1 MRFAAARWINRSV
14 RGFSFA
20 AVAALLCW
28 PLVGQAGEVRFQGE
42 GHAENPSW
50 SLDGR
55 FLAFEVNRFAGD
67 IDMYFAELAGDIA
80 KEAMKVKLPGSGS
93 GFGSSDQVVMN
104 ATWHKDGIAVFEGSS
119 AGGQLRLYFASPGG
133 ASAAEMLP
141 NTKVPGELTFPTI
154 SPDGNKLAFISDAT
168 GNGDVRTW
176 DRSTDQLDQVTSTP
190 GSESFPYYG
199 PDGNRLLFTRKQ
211 NESLSIY
218 EYGLSGG
225 SETALASGMGDQTR
239 PVYAADGHIVFFSG
253 EDEAKWNLM
262 VIDSAG
268 QNKQTLAE
276 GVRFPTRARPA
287 LTPDGQWAAYGY
299 DDPTKNERIV
309 LTRIDG
315 SRSVEIVT
323 EFVACGEPSISIQ
336 NGRTLLAYTA
346 LPSEDSDWRFL
357 YVLDITDRL

>member
-1 MRFAAARWINRSV
+1 MSFAAVRRTV

-20 AVAALLCW
+20 AVASMLFW
-28 PLVGQAGEVRFQGE
+28 PLVGQAGEVRFAGE

-50 SLDGR
+50 SLDGK

-67 IDMYFAELAGDIA
+67 IDMYFAELTGDIA
-80 KEAMKVKLPGSGS
+80 KEAMKVKLPGTGS

-154 SPDGNKLAFISDAT
+154 SPDGNKLAFISDET

-176 DRSTDQLDQVTSTP
+176 DRSTDQLAQITDTP
-190 GSESFPYYG
+190 ASETFPYYSS
-199 PDGNRLLFTRKQ
+199 DGNRLLFTRKQ

-218 EYGLSGG
+218 EYNIAAGT
-225 SETALASGMGDQTR
+225 EARLASAMGDQTR
-239 PVYAADGHIVFFSG
+239 PVYAANGHVVFFGGQSEGKWDVLIIDADG
-253 EDEAKWNLM
+253 E
-262 VIDSAG
+262 
-268 QNKQTLAE
+268 NKRTLAE

-287 LTPDGQWAAYGY
+287 LTPDGEWVAYGY
-299 DDPTKNERIV
+299 DDPTKNDRIV
-309 LTRIDG
+309 LTKIDG
-315 SRSVEIVT
+315 SRSVEIIT
-323 EFVACGEPSISIQ
+323 DFVACGEPSITMQS
-336 NGRTLLAYTA
+336 GRMLLAYTA

-357 YVLDITDRL
+357 YVMDITDRL

>member
-1 MRFAAARWINRSV
+1 MSFAAMYRTV
-14 RGFSFA
+14 RGLSFA

-50 SLDGR
+50 SMDGR

-67 IDMYFAELAGDIA
+67 IDMYFAELSGDIS
-80 KEAMKVKLPGSGS
+80 KEATKVKLPGTGS
-93 GFGSSDQVVMN
+93 GFGASGQVVMN

-119 AGGQLRLYFASPGG
+119 SGGQLRLYFASPGG
-133 ASAAEMLP
+133 ASAAELLA
-141 NTKVPGELTFPTI
+141 NTKVPGARTFPAT
-154 SPDGNKLAFISDAT
+154 SPDGNKLAFISDDT

-176 DRSTDQLDQVTSTP
+176 DRSTDQLNQVTSTP
-190 GSESFPYYG
+190 ASESFPSYAS
-199 PDGNRLLFTRKQ
+199 DGERLLFTRKQ

-218 EYGLSGG
+218 EYSLSTN

-239 PVYAADGHIVFFSG
+239 PVYAVDGQIVFFS
-253 EDEAKWNLM
+253 AKSESQWDVV

-268 QNKQTLAE
+268 ENRRTLAE

-287 LTPDGQWAAYGY
+287 ITPDGQWVAYGY
-299 DDPTKNERIV
+299 DDPTKNDRIV

-315 SRSVEIVT
+315 SRSFEVTT
-323 EFVACGEPSISIQ
+323 EFVACGEPALSLQ